1 VRVICERK
9 ANNETSSILFSQ
21 YQHSA
26 ENGLVDK
33 AGVTMR
39 NLTEVID
46 ASLTDALVPSM
57 DVALAKSDLTVI

>member
-1 VRVICERK
+1 
-9 ANNETSSILFSQ
+9 
-21 YQHSA
+21 
-26 ENGLVDK
+26 
-33 AGVTMR
+33 MR